1 MFDFRHVVLGFGLAN
16 TLCSTTI
23 AEFSKGNLLIF
34 LVTLFLAFPISLFIG
49 KLVDIVDSK
58 GEDSDKDIF
67 DLLPEE
73 SSYIMRNL
81 VVDSVILLSVTCTVI
96 VLYTGSRSVHSDI
109 SMLAIIG
116 IISIALAFLYQYIFY
131 KLKIDRFTI

>member
-16 TLCSTTI
+16 TLFSMTI

-34 LVTLFLAFPISLFIG
+34 LVTLFLAFPFSLFIG

-58 GEDSDKDIF
+58 EEDSDKDIF

-81 VVDSVILLSVTCTVI
+81 VVDSVILLSVTCTTI

-116 IISIALAFLYQYIFY
+116 IVSIALAFLYQYIFY
-131 KLKIDRFTI
+131 KLRKESFTI